1 MRVCEY
7 DGEGEGVR
15 VWVCKD
21 IHACTCTRVR
31 PGEGVQVWVH
41 VSVWM
46 WI

>member
-1 MRVCEY
+1 MRVKL
-7 DGEGEGVR
+7 GVR
-15 VWVCKD
+15 AGVQG
-21 IHACTCTRVR
+21 CTRVR